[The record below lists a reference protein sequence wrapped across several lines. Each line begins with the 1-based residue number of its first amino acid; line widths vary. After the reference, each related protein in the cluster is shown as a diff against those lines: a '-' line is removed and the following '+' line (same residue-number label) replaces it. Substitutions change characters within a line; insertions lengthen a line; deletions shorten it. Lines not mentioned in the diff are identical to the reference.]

1 MAEMKTRQSRDS
13 VAAFVAGITDDTRRA
28 EVKAII
34 DVMKAATGEPPRMWG
49 SSIVGFGKYAYK
61 YPTGREGEWFVAG
74 VSPRKANITL
84 YVLPGLH
91 EFQAELPKLGT
102 FTTGKSCIYV
112 KRLSDIDIP
121 TLKKMV
127 TRAKKL
133 APAARAVRTE
143 RKA

>member
-1 MAEMKTRQSRDS
+1 MADMKTRQTRDS
-13 VAAFVAGITDDTRRA
+13 VGAFVAGISDETRRA

-61 YPTGREGEWFVAG
+61 YPSGRAGEWFVAG
-74 VSPRKANITL
+74 VSPRKANLTL

-91 EFQAELPKLGT
+91 EFQADLPKLGT

-112 KRLSDIDIP
+112 KRLSDIHLP

-127 TRAKKL
+127 ARARKL
-133 APAARAVRTE
+133 APAASGARAAGT
-143 RKA
+143 A